1 MSEERFDVLETEKVA
16 TKIAIV
22 GFAPNWETAPFE
34 NDDFEIWGLN
44 ELYKYFQKKKGAV
57 ADRWFEIHSRESP
70 SKNTEEHIGFLKQCP
85 IPVYMQE
92 HYPDIPNSKPY
103 PLEEVIEFV
112 YSKGMRLDIVEDM
125 GKFRKTK
132 NRYATNSITW
142 MFLLA
147 WMEGFKEIHIYGV
160 DLACKDEYLYQRPN
174 LEYYIGGA
182 QVDGVTV
189 PMPETC
195 DLLKASQLYGFETDN
210 KFRIKMK
217 KRIVDLNTRV
227 QECNKA
233 LNKIHADKEMLSRQ
247 EAQLKGEMIALEGS
261 KKEDQHWLKNWVV

>member
-112 YSKGMRLDIVEDM
+112 YSMSRCQRRWLDFMPSMRRLRISAANI
-125 GKFRKTK
+125 G
-132 NRYATNSITW
+132 
-142 MFLLA
+142 
-147 WMEGFKEIHIYGV
+147 
-160 DLACKDEYLYQRPN
+160 PN
-174 LEYYIGGA
+174 LSHQNRTVSWPISTPRSCRRSSTLRGESGKRTYIITARRMISGL
-182 QVDGVTV
+182 V
-189 PMPETC
+189 
-195 DLLKASQLYGFETDN
+195 LKY
-210 KFRIKMK
+210 
-217 KRIVDLNTRV
+217 
-227 QECNKA
+227 
-233 LNKIHADKEMLSRQ
+233 
-247 EAQLKGEMIALEGS
+247 LKGLGFVMA
-261 KKEDQHWLKNWVV
+261 